1 MRFWVL
7 CLLGFGLLLPLGA
20 GATVPVPDGY
30 PKTSAV
36 TYDVWR
42 EGSRIGTY
50 QVDFQ
55 RDGDRLRVHTRMN
68 VEVSLLFIPFYH
80 FDHEAVEDW
89 VDGKLVHY
97 ASKTDDNGTDRNV
110 LLARDGNTLRGQYN
124 SQQVTLPADI
134 IPCSLWNPATVDQKQ
149 LLDPTAGEAFAVTV
163 FDRGLEPVKEGAQ
176 TVEARHYSITGE
188 MNREVWYGADGL
200 VIQASYKA
208 ADESLLTFKLRS
220 VDAGSPAAS
229 QTALK

>member
-20 GATVPVPDGY
+20 GAAVPVPDGY

-55 RDGDRLRVHTRMN
+55 RDGDRLRVHTRMS
-68 VEVSLLFIPFYH
+68 VDVSLLFISFYH

-97 ASKTDDNGTDRNV
+97 VSKTDDNGTDRNV
-110 LLARDGNTLRGQYN
+110 QLALDGGQLRGRYN
-124 SQQVTLPADI
+124 TQPVTLPAGL

-149 LLDPTAGEAFAVTV
+149 LLEPTQGEALPVTV
-163 FDRGLEPVKEGAQ
+163 LDRGLEPVKEGAQ

-188 MNREVWYGADGL
+188 LPREVWYGADG
-200 VIQASYKA
+200 VVVQAMYKA
-208 ADESLLTFKLRS
+208 VDESLLTFKLRD
-220 VDAGSPAAS
+220 VVTTSPTAS

>member
-1 MRFWVL
+1 MRFLVL
-7 CLLGFGLLLPLGA
+7 CLLGLGLFLPATA
-20 GATVPVPDGY
+20 GAAVPVPNGY
-30 PKTSAV
+30 PLTGAV

-42 EGSRIGTY
+42 EGARIGTY
-50 QVDFQ
+50 QVDFLH
-55 RDGDRLRVHTRMN
+55 DGDKLRVHTRMN

-80 FDHEAVEDW
+80 FDHEAVEEW

-163 FDRGLEPVKEGAQ
+163 FDRGLESVKEGAQ
-176 TVEARHYSITGE
+176 TIEARHYSITGE
-188 MNREVWYGADGL
+188 MHREVWYGADGL
-200 VIQASYKA
+200 VVQASYQA
-208 ADESLLTFKLRS
+208 ADESVLTFKLRGIA
-220 VDAGSPAAS
+220 AGSRAPS